1 MVDRVSGAGIEGAL
15 KRYAITEGLGAE
27 RALRF
32 VAHNLERGVE
42 MIQIREKALGQE
54 ELRRLVATVM
64 GLPNPFGTKI
74 VVNGPDAMG
83 ADGVHL
89 PTLPLRRPRNAGL
102 RPALLREQAGGL
114 RYIGI
119 SCHSIPEVVAAEV
132 DGADFLVFGPV
143 FATGD
148 KTPVGLEALRAAASA
163 VRIPVFALGGVTE
176 GNAASCI
183 AAGAAGIAGIRL
195 FRP

>member
-1 MVDRVSGAGIEGAL
+1 MVDRVSGAGTEGAL
-15 KRYAITEGLGAE
+15 RRYAITEGLGAE

-32 VAHNLERGVE
+32 VTHNLERGVE

-54 ELRRLVATVM
+54 ELRGLVVAVM
-64 GLPNPFGTKI
+64 ELVKTYDALIF
-74 VVNGPDAMG
+74 VNGVDDFG
-83 ADGVHL
+83 AHGVHL
-89 PTLPLRRPRNAGL
+89 PAGL
-102 RPALLREQAGGL
+102 TSGDKLKRVPHGA
-114 RYIGI
+114 
-119 SCHSIPEVVAAEV
+119 SCHSMEEVVAAEI
-132 DGADFLVFGPV
+132 DGADFVVFGPV

-176 GNAASCI
+176 GNAAACI

>member
-15 KRYAITEGLGAE
+15 KRYAITEGLGTD

-54 ELRRLVATVM
+54 ELRSLVASAM
-64 GLPNPFGTKI
+64 GLSNPFGTKI
-74 VVNGPDAMG
+74 LVNGADAMG
-83 ADGVHL
+83 AHGVHL
-89 PTLPLRRPRNAGL
+89 PAGL
-102 RPALLREQAGGL
+102 TSGDKLKHVLRGA
-114 RYIGI
+114 
-119 SCHSIPEVVAAEV
+119 SCHSVEEVVAAEF
-132 DGADFLVFGPV
+132 DGTDFVVFGPV

-176 GNAASCI
+176 GNAAACI